1 MVRQAELAQ
10 LIYRSVAAWPLAQHE
25 LKDLLEQAQMRNQ
38 REGLSG
44 LLVYQQGRFVQW
56 LEGPPQPLHQ
66 VWLAIQRDA
75 RHVEV
80 ERLTTPHLRHRLF
93 PDWRMLFSSD
103 QGGHL
108 FGQLELPEESLR
120 ALRSSDGDAAAVVQ
134 GLALWHQ
141 LPPPGQMAQ
150 ALASVDDDRANA
162 LTAHVVALHPNWRAV
177 GWHLLGPVAR
187 ALGNAW
193 QHDEITAAELG
204 IASARLQRLL
214 REVGAL
220 HGASHAERS
229 DRSVLV
235 APLPGE
241 TELTGVVYA
250 GVALDAAGWQVR
262 CAFPRQMAELEQAL
276 AAEHHDVLHLA
287 LSDALRRENRLADL
301 ASGIRTAR
309 RASRNAHLQV
319 LVSGRA
325 FAEQPGLAELLGADG
340 DGLAQGSD
348 GRDLE
353 AMMNWA
359 RQRSN
364 SPAAMV
370 AQAALMGLSLKLQQ
384 HRFFAGTDSANEW
397 SMNSRSAQPGRDSA
411 AGERGD

>member
-1 MVRQAELAQ
+1 MVRRAELAQ
-10 LIYRSVAAWPLAQHE
+10 LIYRSVAAWPLARLE
-25 LKDLLEQAQMRNQ
+25 LKDLLEQAQARNQ
-38 REGLSG
+38 REGLTG

-56 LEGPPQPLHQ
+56 LEGPPEPLQQ
-66 VWLAIQRDA
+66 VWQGIQRDA
-75 RHVEV
+75 RHLEV
-80 ERLTTPHLRHRLF
+80 ERLTTPHLHHRLF

-120 ALRSSDGDAAAVVQ
+120 ELRNADANVAAVVQ

-141 LPPPGQMAQ
+141 LPSPERMAQ
-150 ALASVDDDRANA
+150 ALASVDDEFADA
-162 LTAHVVALHPNWRAV
+162 LTAHVVGLRPDWRAV

-187 ALGNAW
+187 ELGNSW
-193 QHDEITAAELG
+193 QRDAISAAELG
-204 IASARLQRLL
+204 IASARLHRLL
-214 REVGAL
+214 REVGAQ

-250 GVALDAAGWQVR
+250 SVALDAAGWQVR
-262 CAFPRQMAELEQAL
+262 CAFPRRMSELEQTL
-276 AAEHHDVLHLA
+276 ATEHHDVLHLA
-287 LSDALRRENRLADL
+287 LSDALRRENRLGDL
-301 ASGIRTAR
+301 AEAIRDAR
-309 RASRNAHLQV
+309 RVSRNTHLQV

-340 DGLAQGSD
+340 DGLAQGGDS
-348 GRDLE
+348 RDLE

-384 HRFFAGTDSANEW
+384 HCVPAPGAAQAHASPRRQQA
-397 SMNSRSAQPGRDSA
+397 RSKEHG
-411 AGERGD
+411 AGESPGH